1 MYRRKRTVVGAEG
14 VGRSGVKDFFARP
27 AEERLEEQQALV
39 EPSVEAH
46 DHRRGAEAG
55 SGSARRFLEHALE
68 NGRKSFGGGKQ
79 TRGEAAPVL
88 VLEQLLLRKLRIRM
102 RMLAVPGGVII
113 PVGLKLC
120 SRWTLFVRCCCCMQ
134 FIQVPRSIFDEC
146 VELLKISGVE
156 VMEVAVE
163 ALGRERTPTQPIHE
177 RDALHG
183 IIAARLPGW
192 MEGAGSGIG
201 GWNLAPTPSYTN

>member
-1 MYRRKRTVVGAEG
+1 
-14 VGRSGVKDFFARP
+14 
-27 AEERLEEQQALV
+27 
-39 EPSVEAH
+39 
-46 DHRRGAEAG
+46 
-55 SGSARRFLEHALE
+55 
-68 NGRKSFGGGKQ
+68 
-79 TRGEAAPVL
+79 
-88 VLEQLLLRKLRIRM
+88 
-102 RMLAVPGGVII
+102 
-113 PVGLKLC
+113 
-120 SRWTLFVRCCCCMQ
+120 MQ

-156 VMEVAVE
+156 VMVVAVE

-201 GWNLAPTPSYTN
+201 GWNLAPTPSYNILLVRFVLLGRLVVVILPASS